1 MKLKLLVTAISLAF
15 IGGCAQAPQ
24 QAATAEAKPA
34 AAPAA
39 TGGGVGAGNYKPY
52 TKIVDFA
59 HVKPHATTPIDR
71 TKMAAVIDS
80 RPTKPRFDPGHIPGA
95 INLVDLLF
103 DKQKDKL
110 PADKNKEIIFYC
122 QGPACELSHSSAYK
136 AEALGYTN
144 IKVYQGGEPDWKAKG
159 EPLSVSTDFINKI
172 LADKADIVLID
183 SRPDRTFEKGSI
195 PGAINIPDNKFDAA
209 KLPADK
215 AKQLIFFCGGLAC
228 DLSEKSAHKAI
239 KQGYTNVRV
248 YTEGYP
254 GWAAANKTT
263 PAAAPAAVMGQA
275 MQAATGAMTAAVGA
289 AGKFVVETAKD
300 KEIVSTPFFERIVK
314 ENPSKFTIIDVRKAE
329 TCKAGTWPTAQ
340 CIPYD
345 QLEGKLAS
353 LPKDKPIIFTC
364 ATGAQS
370 SMAHDLFL
378 EKKTPGEAYILDA
391 EIEMADGKIRI
402 KK

>member
-1 MKLKLLVTAISLAF
+1 MKVKLLVAAVSIAF
-15 IGGCAQAPQ
+15 IGGCAQTPQ
-24 QAATAEAKPA
+24 QPASAEAKPA
-34 AAPAA
+34 APAAPAA
-39 TGGGVGAGNYKPY
+39 TGGGVGVGNYKAY

-59 HVKPHATTPIDR
+59 YVKPHATTPIDR
-71 TKMAAVIDS
+71 AKTAVVIDS
-80 RPTKPRFDPGHIPGA
+80 RPTKPRYDPGHLPGA
-95 INLVDLLF
+95 INIVEPLF
-103 DKQKDKL
+103 DKQKDRL

-122 QGPACELSHSSAYK
+122 QGPACELSHHSAYK

-159 EPLSVSTDFINKI
+159 ELLSVSTDFVNKI

-183 SRPDRTFEKGSI
+183 SRPDRTFDKGSI

-215 AKQLIFFCGGLAC
+215 AKPLIFFCGGLIC
-228 DLSEKSAHKAI
+228 DLSEKSAHKAV
-239 KQGYTNVRV
+239 KLGYTNVRV

-254 GWAAANKTT
+254 GWAAANKAK
-263 PAAAPAAVMGQA
+263 PAAAAPAA
-275 MQAATGAMTAAVGA
+275 AAPAAAAPAA
-289 AGKFVVETAKD
+289 AGGAFKVETGKD
-300 KEIVSTPFFERIVK
+300 KEVISTAFFERIVK
-314 ENPSKFTIIDVRKAE
+314 EDPSKFTIIDVRKAE
-329 TCKAGTWPTAQ
+329 SCKAGTWPTAQ

-353 LPKDKPIIFTC
+353 LPKNKPIVFTC

-370 SMAHDLFL
+370 SMAYDLWL

-391 EIEMADGKIRI
+391 EIVVTDGKVSI

>member
-1 MKLKLLVTAISLAF
+1 MKFKLLVVAVSIAV

-24 QAATAEAKPA
+24 QSAAEAKPA
-34 AAPAA
+34 APAA
-39 TGGGVGAGNYKPY
+39 AGGGVGVGNYKAY

-59 HVKPHATTPIDR
+59 YVKPHATTPIDR
-71 TKMAAVIDS
+71 TKTAVVIDS

-110 PADKNKEIIFYC
+110 PADKAKEIIFYC

-159 EPLSVSTDFINKI
+159 EPLSVSTDFINKT

-183 SRPDRTFEKGSI
+183 ARPDRTFEKGSI

-215 AKQLIFFCGGLAC
+215 AKQLIFFCGGLIC

-239 KQGYTNVRV
+239 KLGYTNVRV
-248 YTEGYP
+248 YVDGHP
-254 GWAAANKTT
+254 GWAAANKAK
-263 PAAAPAAVMGQA
+263 PAAAAPAAAVGQA
-275 MQAATGAMTAAVGA
+275 MQTATAAMTTTLGA
-289 AGKFVVETAKD
+289 TTKFMVETAKD
-300 KEIVSTPFFERIVK
+300 KDLISTPFFERTIK
-314 ENPSKFTIIDVRKAE
+314 EDPSRLTIIDVRKAE
-329 TCKAGTWPTAQ
+329 ACQAGTWPGAQ
-340 CIPYD
+340 CIPYE
-345 QLEGKLAS
+345 QLEGKLAG
-353 LPKDKPIIFTC
+353 LPKGKPIVFTC

-378 EKKTPGEAYILDA
+378 EKKMPGEAYILDA
-391 EIEMADGKIRI
+391 EIEMVDGKIRI

>member
-1 MKLKLLVTAISLAF
+1 MKVKLLAAALSVAF
-15 IGGCAQAPQ
+15 LGGCAQTPQ
-24 QAATAEAKPA
+24 QSASAEAKPA
-34 AAPAA
+34 APAAAAPAPS
-39 TGGGVGAGNYKPY
+39 GGGAGVGNYKAY

-59 HVKPHATTPIDR
+59 YVKPHATTPIDR
-71 TKMAAVIDS
+71 SKTAVVIDS
-80 RPTKPRFDPGHIPGA
+80 RPTKPRYDPGHIPGA

-122 QGPACELSHSSAYK
+122 QGPACELSHQSAYK

-159 EPLSVSTDFINKI
+159 EPLSVSTDFINKVI
-172 LADKADIVLID
+172 ADKADIVLID

-215 AKQLIFFCGGLAC
+215 AKPLIFFCGGLIC
-228 DLSEKSAHKAI
+228 DLSEKSAHKAM
-239 KQGYTNVRV
+239 KLGYTNVRV

-254 GWAAANKTT
+254 GWAAANKAK
-263 PAAAPAAVMGQA
+263 PAAAAPAAA
-275 MQAATGAMTAAVGA
+275 APAAAAPAATGGA
-289 AGKFVVETAKD
+289 FKVETAKD
-300 KEIVSTPFFERIVK
+300 KEVISTAFFERIVK
-314 ENPSKFTIIDVRKAE
+314 EDPSKFTIIDVRKAE
-329 TCKAGTWPTAQ
+329 SCKLGTWPTAQ

-353 LPKDKPIIFTC
+353 LPKNKPIVFTC

-370 SMAHDLFL
+370 SMAYDLWL

-391 EIEMADGKIRI
+391 EIVVTDGKISI

>member
-1 MKLKLLVTAISLAF
+1 MKVKLLVAAVSIAF

-34 AAPAA
+34 APAA
-39 TGGGVGAGNYKPY
+39 TGGGVGVGNYKPY

-59 HVKPHATTPIDR
+59 YVKPHATTPIDR
-71 TKMAAVIDS
+71 SKTAAVIDS

-122 QGPACELSHSSAYK
+122 QGPACELSHQSAYK

-172 LADKADIVLID
+172 LADKADIMLID

-215 AKQLIFFCGGLAC
+215 AKQLIFFCGGLIC

-239 KQGYTNVRV
+239 KLGYKNVRV
-248 YTEGYP
+248 YVDGYP
-254 GWAAANKTT
+254 GWAAANKAK
-263 PAAAPAAVMGQA
+263 PAAAAPAA
-275 MQAATGAMTAAVGA
+275 AAPAAAAPVTAGGAF
-289 AGKFVVETAKD
+289 KVETGKD
-300 KEIVSTPFFERIVK
+300 KEVISTAFFERIVK
-314 ENPSKFTIIDVRKAE
+314 EDPSKFTIIDVRKAE
-329 TCKAGTWPTAQ
+329 SCKAGTWPTAQ

-345 QLEGKLAS
+345 QLEAKLAS
-353 LPKDKPIIFTC
+353 LPKDKPIVFTC

-370 SMAHDLFL
+370 SMAFDLWL

-391 EIEMADGKIRI
+391 EIDLADGKIKI

>member
-1 MKLKLLVTAISLAF
+1 MKLNLLVAAVSIAF

-24 QAATAEAKPA
+24 QPSAEAK
-34 AAPAA
+34 PAA
-39 TGGGVGAGNYKPY
+39 TGGGVGVGHYKPY

-59 HVKPHATTPIDR
+59 YVKPHTTTPIDR
-71 TKMAAVIDS
+71 TKTAAIIDS

-110 PADKNKEIIFYC
+110 PANKTKEIIFYC
-122 QGPACELSHSSAYK
+122 QGLACELSHSSAYK

-159 EPLSVSTDFINKI
+159 EPLSVSTDFINKVI
-172 LADKADIVLID
+172 ADKADIVLID
-183 SRPDRTFEKGSI
+183 ARPDRSFEKGSI
-195 PGAINIPDNKFDAA
+195 PSAINIPDNKFDAA

-239 KQGYTNVRV
+239 KLGYTNVRI

-254 GWAAANKTT
+254 GWAAANPAKPAT
-263 PAAAPAAVMGQA
+263 PAAAATPVAAVSQA
-275 MQAATGAMTAAVGA
+275 MQTATVTTTMGA
-289 AGKFVVETAKD
+289 ASKFTVETAKD
-300 KEIVSTPFFERIVK
+300 KEIISTPFFERILK
-314 ENPSKFTIIDVRKAE
+314 EDPSKLTIIDVRKAE
-329 TCKAGTWPTAQ
+329 TCKAGTWPGAQ
-340 CIPYD
+340 CIPYE

-353 LPKDKPIIFTC
+353 LPKDKPIVFTC
-364 ATGAQS
+364 ASGAQS

-391 EIEMADGKIRI
+391 EIEITDGKIRI